1 MLHALPRNADCGAC
15 CCGVSLQGPEAGA
28 NGPYLCISGAA
39 AGGKMSLVNVT
50 KVQVLDNPTAF
61 TNPFTFEITFEC
73 LSALEEGASP
83 VRE

>member
-1 MLHALPRNADCGAC
+1 VQGRIPACALGA
-15 CCGVSLQGPEAGA
+15 L
-28 NGPYLCISGAA
+28 
-39 AGGKMSLVNVT
+39 GKMSLVNVT